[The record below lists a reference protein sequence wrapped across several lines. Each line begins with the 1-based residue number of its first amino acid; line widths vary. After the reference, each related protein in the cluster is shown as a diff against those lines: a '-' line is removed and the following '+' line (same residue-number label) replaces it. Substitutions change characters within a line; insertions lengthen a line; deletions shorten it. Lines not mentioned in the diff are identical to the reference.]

1 MAGECSGMYAD
12 LDVDDSENNSTVEP
26 KSSLSGSRSYQ
37 ELGEYWD
44 THSLADHWEE
54 TSAVEFELD
63 VKSSARHF
71 PVDRFL
77 AERLR
82 DVASAHGVSAETLLN
97 LWLQERLTDEARRA
111 R

>member
-1 MAGECSGMYAD
+1 M
-12 LDVDDSENNSTVEP
+12 VEN

-37 ELGEYWD
+37 ELREYWD
-44 THSLADHWEE
+44 THSLADHWEQ

-63 VKSSARHF
+63 VKSSSTLYF

-82 DVASAHGVSAETLLN
+82 EVASAHGVSAETLLN
-97 LWLQERLTDEARRA
+97 LWLQERVTDETRKAG
-111 R
+111 

>member
-1 MAGECSGMYAD
+1 MA
-12 LDVDDSENNSTVEP
+12 EN

-44 THSLADHWEE
+44 THSLADHWEQ
-54 TSAVEFELD
+54 TFPAEFEVD
-63 VKSSARHF
+63 VKSSRLYF

-82 DVASAHGVSAETLLN
+82 EVASAHGVSAETLLN
-97 LWLQERLTDEARRA
+97 LWLQERVADETRKAG
-111 R
+111 

>member
-1 MAGECSGMYAD
+1 MA
-12 LDVDDSENNSTVEP
+12 EN

-44 THSLADHWEE
+44 THSLADHWDQ
-54 TSAVEFELD
+54 TSPAEFEVD
-63 VKSSARHF
+63 VKSSTLYF

-82 DVASAHGVSAETLLN
+82 EMASAHGVSAETLLN
-97 LWLQERLTDEARRA
+97 LWLQERVTDETRKAG
-111 R
+111 